1 MMAVNLPPRLI
12 LAGVLSWT
20 ITGALIWWLIWG

>member
-1 MMAVNLPPRLI
+1 MSNLSPRMI
-12 LAGVLSWT
+12 LAGIVSWT